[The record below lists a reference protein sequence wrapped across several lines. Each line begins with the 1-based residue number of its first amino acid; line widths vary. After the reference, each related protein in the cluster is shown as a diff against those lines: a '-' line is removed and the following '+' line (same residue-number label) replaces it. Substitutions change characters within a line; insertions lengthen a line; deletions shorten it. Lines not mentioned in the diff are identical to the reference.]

1 MVSPH
6 DADEFLQT
14 YRSWLTDDGWSV
26 KAVND
31 SRNHQNFQFTKEG
44 DPNYNL
50 VHPNP
55 NAEFALVGIGL
66 PGEEFSEILSNEPED
81 DREEFLW
88 DLRISLLEF
97 GIEFNGV
104 KYPSEGITMSIPAY
118 FEGTTRDS
126 FMERVR
132 TLKNSV
138 HLFKWKINEAFEL
151 DDGSLGSQQERSYI
165 Q

>member
-1 MVSPH
+1 MVSPQE
-6 DADEFLQT
+6 ADEHLET

-26 KAVND
+26 KALND
-31 SRNHQNFQFTKEG
+31 SHNHQNFQFTKDGE
-44 DPNYNL
+44 PNYNL

-66 PGEEFSEILSNEPED
+66 PGDEFTEVLSSQPEGG
-81 DREEFLW
+81 REDFLW
-88 DLRISLLEF
+88 DLRISLLEY

-104 KYPSEGITMSIPAY
+104 KYPTENVSMSIPVY

-132 TLKNSV
+132 NLKNSV
-138 HLFKWKINEAFEL
+138 HLFKWKLNATFEL
-151 DDGSLGSQQERSYI
+151 DDGDLGSQQERSYI